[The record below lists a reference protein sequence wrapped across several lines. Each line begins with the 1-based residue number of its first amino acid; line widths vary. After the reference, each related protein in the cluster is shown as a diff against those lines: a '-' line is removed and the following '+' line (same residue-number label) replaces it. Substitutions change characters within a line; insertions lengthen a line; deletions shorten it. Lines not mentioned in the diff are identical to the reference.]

1 MAIFQRA
8 IFLRGNCPEGGRGG
22 GNFPWCNRPDT
33 VDNTLSIH
41 FGEVQ
46 LINKLSKLNIT
57 YDNYR
62 VKQFHIVE
70 QPGCWWIHGDEI
82 S

>member
-1 MAIFQRA
+1 MFKVNNKITRTAS
-8 IFLRGNCPEGGRGG
+8 LTSLGG
-22 GNFPWCNRPDT
+22 GWQFSSVQSPDT

-57 YDNYR
+57 YDSYR

-70 QPGCWWIHGDEI
+70 QPGCW
-82 S
+82 